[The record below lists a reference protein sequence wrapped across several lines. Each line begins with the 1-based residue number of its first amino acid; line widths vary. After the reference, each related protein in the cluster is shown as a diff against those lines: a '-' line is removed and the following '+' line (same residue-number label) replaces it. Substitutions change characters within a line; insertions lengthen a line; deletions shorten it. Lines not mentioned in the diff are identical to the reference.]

1 MSDQQGVFKE
11 SGSAPVDILK
21 KWYHIPTLAGIFIL
35 MLWTRLQ
42 SYGNFVR
49 NGQVYFRGNDPWYHL
64 RETSYLMANYPNR
77 LPFDV
82 FTGFP
87 LGRQAGQF
95 GTLWDHIMV
104 VSTWIAGPIMGGT
117 EEVMLIMA
125 PLAGSLVAIPTY
137 FIAKRFVDRPAAL
150 AGAVTLALLPGT
162 FFSYSLVGFPDH
174 TAAEV
179 LFQSIAVLGFLV
191 AFGVAEREK
200 PVWELV
206 VDRDWT
212 ALKRPVGYA
221 AAAGVGLGLYIW
233 TWQPGILM
241 VGFTGIYLAVKITSD
256 VYHDQS
262 PEPVAFAGAVAMG
275 VTTVMQLIALD
286 TLSFDTTG
294 YSLLQV
300 ILPLG
305 VAAGAVFL
313 AWLARFWESRSIDMT
328 TYPPAVGGLIVA
340 SVGVIWAVLP
350 SLYSLLIGN
359 LLGFVGFS
367 ASAGARTIG
376 EGQPPLQ
383 NAAFSDFVISQYGL
397 AFFLALGAVVYILAR
412 PLYDSDDFTD
422 SVYIVSALAL
432 VGSVY
437 AVPQLYGA
445 IGGLVGVSWQVVGLA
460 LAAAL
465 LVGATFLVEYD
476 AEELYLVVWAA
487 FIGSAAFTQVRFN
500 YYLAVVVAV
509 GAAYFLQVAFDVI
522 DLSSLAALRDIEGW
536 QAMTALAVIAI
547 LFVPLV
553 GAATPVWAA
562 GASTGPGNVVQ
573 WDQSLQWMNDET
585 PVPGELEGHDNAMDP
600 YATYERPADDDF
612 EYPEGA
618 YGVQSWWDY
627 GHWITTRA
635 ERIPNANPFQ
645 QNAGEAADY
654 LLAPSEQQA
663 HQVWADQ
670 STEGANTRYVMVDS
684 QMASPN
690 SKFNAP
696 VTFYS
701 GNETTSDFNRVIYQ
715 QRENGGFGRVMQ
727 VHTQRYHESQMIRL
741 YEHYGSAVDP
751 QPVVVDWQPQA
762 AQTQGGD
769 SIQVD
774 TLPQNVTRT
783 IQRFENVS
791 AAREYVADDG
801 SAQVGGL
808 GGVPSE
814 RVAALEHYRL
824 VHVTDTQGSAPSVGQ
839 ARVVQQL
846 VQNPRAVLGESLQSA
861 AADDFVKTFERVP
874 GATLEGSGAEP
885 GAEVRAA
892 VQLEKP
898 TGETFIYQQYAEAD
912 ANGEF
917 TFTLPYSTTGY
928 DAFGPENG
936 YTNTSVTAT
945 GPYEITTGV
954 TDPTSEASPA
964 SARANVTEAQVVGV
978 DETATTVELER
989 IVVRDSGDEGD
1000 TSSDADTTSGET
1012 SGESPT
1018 EGTSDDTTA
1027 SDSPDDTT
1035 TEDTTTDDTATDDT
1049 ATSDSADD
1057 TTNGSDSDGGYQ
1069 LTPVTGLAAG
1079 ASIATPRLRRVG

>member
-1 MSDQQGVFKE
+1 MSQQQGSSE
-11 SGSAPVDILK
+11 RSDRSPLDLLERWYPVPALLGV
-21 KWYHIPTLAGIFIL
+21 LAV

-64 RETSYLMANYPNR
+64 RETSYLLENYPSTI
-77 LPFDV
+77 PFDV

-87 LGRQAGQF
+87 SGYSAGQF
-95 GTLWDHIMV
+95 GTLWDHIIA

-125 PLAGSLVAIPTY
+125 PIAGALVALPTY
-137 FIAKRFVDRPAAL
+137 FIAKRFADRPAAL

-174 TAAEV
+174 SVAEV
-179 LFQSIAVLGFLV
+179 LFQSIAVLAFLV

-206 VDRDWT
+206 VDRDWA
-212 ALKRPVGYA
+212 ALKRPVAYA
-221 AAAGVGLGLYIW
+221 AAAGVALGLYIW

-241 VGFTGIYLAVKITSD
+241 VGFTGVFLAVKITSD

-262 PEPVAFAGAVAMG
+262 PEPIAFVGAIAMT
-275 VTTVMQLIALD
+275 VTALMQVIPLNEF
-286 TLSFDTTG
+286 SFGTTA
-294 YSLLQV
+294 YSLLQIV
-300 ILPLG
+300 LPLG
-305 VAAGAVFL
+305 VALGAVFL
-313 AWLARFWESRSIDMT
+313 AWLARLWESRSIEPT
-328 TYPPAVGGLIVA
+328 TYPPAVGGLILA

-350 SLYSLLIGN
+350 SLYSTLINN
-359 LLGFVGFS
+359 LLNFIGFS
-367 ASAGARTIG
+367 ASASFRTIG

-397 AFFLALGAVVYILAR
+397 AFFLALGAIVYILAR
-412 PLYDSDDFTD
+412 PLYDSDEFTD

-509 GAAYFLQVAFDVI
+509 GAAYFLQVAFDAI

-715 QRENGGFGRVMQ
+715 QQENGGFGRVMQ

-751 QPVVVDWQPQA
+751 QPVVVDWEPQA
-762 AQTQGGD
+762 AQTQDGD

-774 TLPQNVTRT
+774 TLPQNVTQT
-783 IQRFENVS
+783 IQRFENIS

-808 GGVPSE
+808 GGLPSE

-824 VHVTDTQGSAPSVGQ
+824 VHVTDTQGSAPSAGQ

-846 VQNPRAVLGESLQSA
+846 VQNPQAVLGESLQSA
-861 AADDFVKTFERVP
+861 VADDFVKTFERVP

-892 VQLEKP
+892 VQMEKP
-898 TGETFIYQQYAEAD
+898 TGETFVYQQYTEAD

-928 DAFGPENG
+928 DEFGPENG

-954 TDPTSEASPA
+954 TDPTSPVTPSA
-964 SARANVTEAQVVGV
+964 ARANVTEAQVVGV
-978 DETATTVELER
+978 DEAAATVELEPLL
-989 IVVRDSGDEGD
+989 DQETLEES
-1000 TSSDADTTSGET
+1000 TSETNTTDTT
-1012 SGESPT
+1012 
-1018 EGTSDDTTA
+1018 
-1027 SDSPDDTT
+1027 DTT
-1035 TEDTTTDDTATDDT
+1035 TETNTTETNTTDATG
-1049 ATSDSADD
+1049 SADD
-1057 TTNGSDSDGGYQ
+1057 TPTNDSTSNSSTNDSSTTDSSDDSDSGYQ
-1069 LTPVTGLAAG
+1069 LTPTEPPAAS
-1079 ASIATPRLRRVG
+1079 ASITTPRLRRVG